1 MTFEDKSQTC
11 KDCGR
16 LFVFTGS
23 EQVRFALMGYKNAP
37 SRCFEKMTAKPTSFC
52 RRKRY
57 EERKK
62 AVRAGSKSLRHRNPK
77 RKG

>member
-1 MTFEDKSQTC
+1 MTFEDKPQTC

-23 EQVRFALMGYKNAP
+23 EQVRFALMGYRNAP
-37 SRCFEKMTAKPTSFC
+37 SRCFDC

-62 AVRAGSKSLRHRNPK
+62 ALRAGSKSLRYRNPN